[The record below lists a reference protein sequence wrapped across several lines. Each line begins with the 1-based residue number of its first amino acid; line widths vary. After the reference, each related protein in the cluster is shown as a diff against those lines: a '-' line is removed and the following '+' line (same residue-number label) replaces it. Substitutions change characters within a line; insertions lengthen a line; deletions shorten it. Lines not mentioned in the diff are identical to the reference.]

1 MCRVVGPGGHDQ
13 RGGTPGDVD
22 SIPVGAEASACRGRG
37 GSLSAGQFL
46 YVARG
51 ELLVTPGGLG
61 GREPLR
67 VLGFMVEIGCGEC
80 ANGVVGGGSVMA
92 GAELE
97 RVRANKI
104 SSW

>member
-13 RGGTPGDVD
+13 RGGTPDVVD
-22 SIPVGAEASACRGRG
+22 SIPVGAEASTCMGRG

-61 GREPLR
+61 GRETLR
-67 VLGFMVEIGCGEC
+67 VLGFMVEIGC
-80 ANGVVGGGSVMA
+80 
-92 GAELE
+92 
-97 RVRANKI
+97 R
-104 SSW
+104 